1 MADCAI
7 VPSVNMDLMKVIAD
21 VSSADVGQATS
32 LFAEMVSIDP
42 KQGLSAEDSGAEAE
56 INIMALVGKV
66 VEAESQPLLKLVA
79 H

>member
-42 KQGLSAEDSGAEAE
+42 KQGLSAEQ
-56 INIMALVGKV
+56 K
-66 VEAESQPLLKLVA
+66 
-79 H
+79 